1 MSISTVVSLLTLL
14 ILLALYPHD
23 PTSIPSNAELTRSLY
38 VSRKS
43 SSIFTAIAQSIALE
57 LRSSK
62 KLPTITCSTDLKSD
76 TNITPIVTWQE
87 SLTTFWKEIKRIL
100 LNHNWRML
108 ASFQGF
114 TGH

>member
-57 LRSSK
+57 ASVAVEGKVRRTLIFRTSK
-62 KLPTITCSTDLKSD
+62 FKKITDNNLFD
-76 TNITPIVTWQE
+76 
-87 SLTTFWKEIKRIL
+87 
-100 LNHNWRML
+100 
-108 ASFQGF
+108 
-114 TGH
+114 